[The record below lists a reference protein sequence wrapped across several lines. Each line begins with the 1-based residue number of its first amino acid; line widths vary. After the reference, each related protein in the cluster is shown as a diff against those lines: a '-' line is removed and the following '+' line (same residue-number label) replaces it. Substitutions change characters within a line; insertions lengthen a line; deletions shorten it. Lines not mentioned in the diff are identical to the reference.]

1 MKPWNFG
8 AVVLLLVAC
17 TSRPPAPAPTVDT
30 GSAVR
35 AVMQQQQAAWNQGDI
50 DAFMSGYAPDI
61 CFIGASGTTCGRDS
75 VTARYKRRYPDRA
88 AMGELTFSGL
98 EVLPAGDGHAWCTG
112 RWSLARATDTLGG
125 GFSLFW
131 ERKGTEWRILRD
143 HTY

>member
-1 MKPWNFG
+1 MKRFTH
-8 AVVLLLVAC
+8 AVAVLFLVAC
-17 TSRPPAPAPTVDT
+17 GPPATAPAPYTDPAT
-30 GSAVR
+30 AVR

-50 DAFMSGYAPDI
+50 DGFMSGYAPDI
-61 CFIGASGTTCGRDS
+61 CFIGGSGTTCGRDS

-131 ERKGTEWRILRD
+131 ERMGADWRILRD